1 MILLSNPSPSW
12 PYILVRALA
21 AIVFGLIALFLP
33 GVTIRA
39 LVLLFSAYMIVDGVF
54 DILAGVRAAR
64 QGESWG
70 WFALEGVLDIAAGVA
85 AYLWPGLTI
94 FVFVA
99 LLAAWGILSGLVM
112 LYGAFRFRQEHGR
125 GWLVAGGVVSVGWG
139 VLLLVWPIAGAVVMT
154 LWLGAYAL
162 VFGIAMLFL
171 AFRLRREAHHPL
183 VPSAT

>member
-1 MILLSNPSPSW
+1 
-12 PYILVRALA
+12 
-21 AIVFGLIALFLP
+21 
-33 GVTIRA
+33 
-39 LVLLFSAYMIVDGVF
+39 
-54 DILAGVRAAR
+54 
-64 QGESWG
+64 
-70 WFALEGVLDIAAGVA
+70 
-85 AYLWPGLTI
+85 
-94 FVFVA
+94 VA